1 MRPLVFLLFG
11 VQFSQ
16 TSEFHYK
23 ATKQTALSQFWKCN
37 EGSKAMLRALG
48 SSTVEKYSGG

>member
-1 MRPLVFLLFG
+1 MRPLVFLLF
-11 VQFSQ
+11 VIQFSQ